1 METPEDST
9 EEEHR
14 FVVLR
19 RFPGKFSGYPLKVVY
34 EKMEDELFIIDVE
47 SNYIKLTPVKIEPR
61 YTSQELRAID
71 HLVERQKGKAKVFKA
86 GEEFSG
92 YIKKKAK

>member
-1 METPEDST
+1 MTIT
-9 EEEHR
+9 
-14 FVVLR
+14 
-19 RFPGKFSGYPLKVVY
+19 KLKQKNQVTIPQEIV
-34 EKMEDELFIIDVE
+34 KRMFLKKDELFIVDVE

-71 HLVERQKGKAKVFKA
+71 HLVEKQKGKAKVFKA